1 MSDQGNPVRTS
12 DERTIFESLIDYL
25 RILISYRWLLFIIT
39 VIAVAWAVVFSI
51 ISSTL
56 PPEESPFPN
65 QYASHAVLLMQQE
78 EGSSLASMFDSLGLA
93 PPGGSR
99 GGSAGFDYA
108 QLALRILQS
117 PAILDVLVDEF
128 DIVNR
133 YDIRESIRTFSRE
146 AILARSVFDYERNT
160 GTITVSFES
169 IDPVFSKNMVIR
181 MVELLGEWFSSRGGS
196 SRLKQKKLLEEKL
209 SEVSADIS
217 ILEVHIKDFQE
228 KYGFLTV
235 EELATSQTVML
246 GDLRS
251 QLILKEMEIINYT
264 QFSKIEDPALVRLK
278 SERNNLINQISRIE
292 GGFTNS
298 SGTVMPA
305 KRDLPEIA
313 QRYQKLT
320 TDIEIQRKIYE
331 ALSQHYELTKLSLES
346 EPVFQILEDPEI
358 PDRKSGPSRG
368 KLCIIVT
375 FMAFLASIILA
386 LILNSI
392 NKMRKNP
399 SILKKLMGRV

>member
-1 MSDQGNPVRTS
+1 MSDQGNPVRSS

-39 VIAVAWAVVFSI
+39 MIATFYAVIFSM

-65 QYASHAVLLMQQE
+65 QYASRAVLLMQQE
-78 EGSSLASMFDSLGLA
+78 EGSSLGSMFDSLGLT

-146 AILARSVFDYERNT
+146 AILVRSVFDYERNT

-169 IDPVFSKNMVIR
+169 IDPVFSRNMVIR

-235 EELATSQTVML
+235 QELATSQTVML

-251 QLILKEMEIINYT
+251 QLILKEMEIKNYT

-278 SERNNLINQISRIE
+278 SERNNLINQISKIE

-346 EPVFQILEDPEI
+346 TPVFQILEDPEI

-375 FMAFLASIILA
+375 FMAFSASIILA
-386 LILNSI
+386 FSLNSI